1 MQIMG
6 YLKSLID
13 RATSLSSVRFCLV
26 FSFLFVTMTPFVVW
40 ATVCIVNAKMED
52 LPAGVITFGLGVL
65 GIITS
70 GKVIE
75 KVQENKNVDINST
88 TTQK

>member
-1 MQIMG
+1 MD

-13 RATSLSSVRFCLV
+13 RATSLSSIRFCLV

>member
-1 MQIMG
+1 MD

-40 ATVCIVNAKMED
+40 ATVCIVNQKMED

>member
-1 MQIMG
+1 MD

>member
-1 MQIMG
+1 MG

-26 FSFLFVTMTPFVVW
+26 FSFLFVTIMPFAVW
-40 ATVCIVNAKMED
+40 ASVCIVNAKMED

-75 KVQENKNVDINST
+75 KVQENKNVDCGADIS
-88 TTQK
+88 KK

>member
-1 MQIMG
+1 MD

-13 RATSLSSVRFCLV
+13 KATSASSIRFCLV
-26 FSFLFVTMTPFVVW
+26 FSFLFVTMTPFGVW
-40 ATVCIVNAKMED
+40 ATVCIYNSKMED
-52 LPAGVITFGLGVL
+52 LPAGVLTFGLGVL

-75 KVQENKNVDINST
+75 KVQENKNVDSSIS

>member
-1 MQIMG
+1 
-6 YLKSLID
+6 
-13 RATSLSSVRFCLV
+13 
-26 FSFLFVTMTPFVVW
+26 MTPFIVW
-40 ATVCIVNAKMED
+40 ATICIYNSKMED

-75 KVQENKNVDINST
+75 KVQESKNVDNSSIA
-88 TTQK
+88 TQK

>member
-1 MQIMG
+1 MG

-75 KVQENKNVDINST
+75 KVQENKNVDINPT

>member
-1 MQIMG
+1 MD

-13 RATSLSSVRFCLV
+13 KATSSSSIRFCLV
-26 FSFLFVTMTPFVVW
+26 FSFLFVTITPFVVW
-40 ATVCIVNAKMED
+40 ATVCIVNQKMED

-75 KVQENKNVDINST
+75 KVQEQKNVDCNSDVS
-88 TTQK
+88 KK

>member
-1 MQIMG
+1 MG

-26 FSFLFVTMTPFVVW
+26 FSFLFVTICPFAVW
-40 ATVCIVNAKMED
+40 AFVCIANAKIED

-75 KVQENKNVDINST
+75 KVKETKNDCGNT
-88 TTQK
+88 DTTQK